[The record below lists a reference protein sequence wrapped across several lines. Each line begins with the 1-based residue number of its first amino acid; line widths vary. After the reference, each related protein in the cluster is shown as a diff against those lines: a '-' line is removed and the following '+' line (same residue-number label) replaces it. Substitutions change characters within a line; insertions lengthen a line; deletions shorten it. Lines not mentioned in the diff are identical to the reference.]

1 MRYKYFEICA
11 HRGGNFSC
19 QKMILSNT
27 IRAFEETH
35 AIGGDKIET
44 DVCLSK
50 DNEPIICHPGLWNP
64 DPPRITWKE
73 IRNLYPFMPHFKDLL
88 DYFKR
93 TRMLKCFLDI
103 KVNSEELVGKICDGI
118 LEAKLSEKIILT
130 APRKRIGIASLHADG
145 RLLTYAQGRGR
156 ECVEQ
161 SPGNYSGRILTHVID
176 VWPVDMART
185 AEQLQPDFIS
195 FGWLNDSR
203 LSRLAFS
210 LIFKIKVVDPFIELA
225 DEIRKAKAKV
235 FGMKVFGG
243 IANTEKEIRYLL
255 DAGVDG
261 IVTDNPALAVKIRN
275 SQTP

>member
-1 MRYKYFEICA
+1 MKYFEICA
-11 HRGGNFSC
+11 HRGGDFGC
-19 QKMILSNT
+19 KKILSNT
-27 IRAFEETH
+27 IRAFEETR
-35 AIGGDKIET
+35 AICGDKIET

-64 DPPRITWKE
+64 DPPRLTWKE
-73 IRNLYPFMPHFKDLL
+73 IKNLYPFIPHFKDLL

-93 TRMLKCFLDI
+93 TRMFKCFLDI

-130 APRKRIGIASLHADG
+130 APRKRIGIAGLYADG

-161 SPGNYSGRILTHVID
+161 SLGNYSGRILTHVID

-185 AEQLQPDFIS
+185 AEQLEPDYIS

-203 LSRLAFS
+203 LSRLAFN

-243 IANTEKEIRYLL
+243 IANTEEEIRYLL

-261 IVTDNPALAVKIRN
+261 IVTDYPALAVQIRE
-275 SQTP
+275 SKTL